1 MEEDLV
7 KELFKYV
14 LMESGDMCV
23 VEVIGLL
30 LMQKWCVTNWV
41 TPQHVS

>member
-7 KELFKYV
+7 KDLLRYV
-14 LMESGDMCV
+14 LMVFGDMC

-30 LMQKWCVTNWV
+30 LMQKWCVTNWDI
-41 TPQHVS
+41 PQHVS